1 MMSRRRINIRT
12 VSIFIL
18 LAVFMAG
25 SYTFS
30 WAGNK
35 QMVEKTV
42 EELDDLNKQAVQ
54 QIPDLPENGT
64 VDIKA
69 RVTYEKE
76 KPVFDIYYKKTAEKD
91 GSINFDDKQQ
101 KIPSQNEE
109 TIKNDQQDN

>member
-1 MMSRRRINIRT
+1 MI
-12 VSIFIL
+12 SIFIL
-18 LAVFMAG
+18 LAVFVAG

-54 QIPDLPENGT
+54 QIPDLPKDGT
-64 VDIKA
+64 VDMKA
-69 RVTYEKE
+69 RVTYEKK

-91 GSINFDDKQQ
+91 GSINFNDQQQ
-101 KIPSQNEE
+101 KTPSQNEE

>member
-1 MMSRRRINIRT
+1 MIS
-12 VSIFIL
+12 VFIL
-18 LAVFMAG
+18 LAVFIAG

-54 QIPDLPENGT
+54 QIPDLPKDGT
-64 VDIKA
+64 VDMKA
-69 RVTYEKE
+69 RVTYEKK
-76 KPVFDIYYKKTAEKD
+76 KPVFDIYYKKTTEKD
-91 GSINFDDKQQ
+91 ESINFNDQQQ
-101 KIPSQNEE
+101 KTPSQNEE

>member
-1 MMSRRRINIRT
+1 MKT

-18 LAVFMAG
+18 LAVFMSG

-42 EELDDLNKQAVQ
+42 EELDELNKEAVQ
-54 QIPDLPENGT
+54 QIPDLPENGK

-69 RVTYEKE
+69 RVTYEKK
-76 KPVFDIYYKKTAEKD
+76 KPVFNIYYKKTAEKD
-91 GSINFDDKQQ
+91 GSINFNDQQQ
-101 KIPSQNEE
+101 KTPSQNEE

>member
-1 MMSRRRINIRT
+1 MNTRIVNIRM

-18 LAVFMAG
+18 LAVFITG

-35 QMVEKTV
+35 KMVEKTV

-54 QIPDLPENGT
+54 QIPDLPENGK
-64 VDIKA
+64 VDMKA
-69 RVTYEKE
+69 RVKYEKK
-76 KPVFDIYYKKTAEKD
+76 KPVFDIYYKKTTEKD
-91 GSINFDDKQQ
+91 STINFNDQQQ
-101 KIPSQNEE
+101 KPPSQNEE